1 MAWVP
6 APYLLEYSRML
17 LRKINMSIIQMRGWG
32 AKGFTSTGGVVSPS
46 IPQKKL
52 SSKLTVMGTQN
63 NVLYAK
69 G

>member
-1 MAWVP
+1 
-6 APYLLEYSRML
+6 
-17 LRKINMSIIQMRGWG
+17 MSIMLKRGG
-32 AKGFTSTGGVVSPS
+32 ETNSLATTGGSETKGLATPGGVVSPFTR
-46 IPQKKL
+46 QKKL

>member
-1 MAWVP
+1 
-6 APYLLEYSRML
+6 
-17 LRKINMSIIQMRGWG
+17 MSIIQMRGWG
-32 AKGFTSTGGVVSPS
+32 AKGFTSTCGVVSPS
-46 IPQKKL
+46 TRQKKL

>member
-1 MAWVP
+1 MIIK
-6 APYLLEYSRML
+6 L
-17 LRKINMSIIQMRGWG
+17 LRGGEANCLATTGGSET
-32 AKGFTSTGGVVSPS
+32 KGLATPGGVVSPFTR
-46 IPQKKL
+46 QKKL

>member
-1 MAWVP
+1 M
-6 APYLLEYSRML
+6 YSRTINMIIKL
-17 LRKINMSIIQMRGWG
+17 LRGGEANCLATTGGSET
-32 AKGFTSTGGVVSPS
+32 KGLATPDGVVSPS

>member
-1 MAWVP
+1 
-6 APYLLEYSRML
+6 
-17 LRKINMSIIQMRGWG
+17 MRGG
-32 AKGFTSTGGVVSPS
+32 EAYCLATTGGSETKGLATPGGVVSPFTR
-46 IPQKKL
+46 QKKL